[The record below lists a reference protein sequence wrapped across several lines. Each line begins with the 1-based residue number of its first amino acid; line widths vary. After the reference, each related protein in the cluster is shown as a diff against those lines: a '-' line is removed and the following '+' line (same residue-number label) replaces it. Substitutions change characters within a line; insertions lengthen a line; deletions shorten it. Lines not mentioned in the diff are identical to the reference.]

1 MDEVDLLSHREAI
14 IKRGA
19 ALKNE
24 RKPAFLQARGTASNP
39 GPEPKPKPTPK
50 SKLKPKPEPKPSPNP
65 YPMLTSSPPSY
76 RTIVMGPH
84 RRSSRPPL
92 RGAGLASGCCARRVR
107 GRMRCRTN
115 LERLKWHIDVM
126 IRSRCVL

>member
-24 RKPAFLQARGTASNP
+24 RKPAFLQARGTASKP

-50 SKLKPKPEPKPSPNP
+50 SKLTPKPEPKPSPNP
-65 YPMLTSSPPSY
+65 YP
-76 RTIVMGPH
+76 
-84 RRSSRPPL
+84 
-92 RGAGLASGCCARRVR
+92 C
-107 GRMRCRTN
+107 
-115 LERLKWHIDVM
+115 
-126 IRSRCVL
+126 